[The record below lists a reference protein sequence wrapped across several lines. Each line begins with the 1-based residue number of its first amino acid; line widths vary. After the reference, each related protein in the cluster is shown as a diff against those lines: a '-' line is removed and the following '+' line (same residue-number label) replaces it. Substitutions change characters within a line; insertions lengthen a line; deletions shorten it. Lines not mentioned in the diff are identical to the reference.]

1 MKARLKLCAALIAAL
16 AAMNWCITQAEA
28 GITRLLMLL
37 CGYDYGRA
45 AARAP
50 AVFGLIFGIVGICIL
65 CSYCAWAQAREDE
78 QRQKLHQTRDQG
90 GNLVYWR
97 EHDE

>member
-1 MKARLKLCAALIAAL
+1 MKTRLKLCAALTAAL
-16 AAMNWCITQAEA
+16 AALNWVIDRAEA

-65 CSYCAWAQAREDE
+65 CGFCAWEQAREE
-78 QRQKLHQTRDQG
+78 QRHKKIHRTRDQG
-90 GNLVYWR
+90 GNLVYWK
-97 EHDE
+97 EKK